1 MIEQEIFHGRVILY
15 VENFDPETE
24 KHFQAYER
32 ASERLRKLGY
42 TSGSMEGPNP
52 IGFIPK
58 PYPFTSRMVNHV
70 PKWSKIFS
78 DLKRGL
84 HGAMISDDWR
94 TGRVQVLWWEYP
106 IVSPLDEIP
115 WECLTESEKV

>member
-15 VENFDPETE
+15 VENFNPPDDR
-24 KHFQAYER
+24 HFWAYER
-32 ASERLRKLGY
+32 ASERLRELGY
-42 TSGSMEGPNP
+42 TTGSMEGRQP

-58 PYPFTSRMVNHV
+58 GDPFSVNHI

-78 DLKRGL
+78 DLKRDL

-94 TGRVQVLWWEYP
+94 NGTVQILWWEYP

-115 WECLTESEKV
+115 WERLTKLEKV